1 MKRGP
6 RARAERGVS
15 SGVLWVR
22 PSRSNAVRTGGASA
36 RQRTND
42 PIIRGRTGVDASP
55 SHYPGAEK
63 QRKSNFKYA
72 NSNF

>member
-6 RARAERGVS
+6 RARAERGVY
-15 SGVLWVR
+15 SGVLWVS

-42 PIIRGRTGVDASP
+42 P
-55 SHYPGAEK
+55 
-63 QRKSNFKYA
+63 
-72 NSNF
+72 